1 MKNMEYVHCG
11 NQIKKRAIMMMMM
24 MMMMKH
30 HEHVGATNKSDLS
43 PNNL

>member
-24 MMMMKH
+24 MMIKH